1 MSGKKKY
8 FHSVSATSGH
18 RRMLPPPPL
27 CKQYSLPTANS
38 TGSWSVEDS
47 CDASSTGSTG
57 GFSELERGERIR
69 PERRVGRSNVQK
81 MFQGGRQ
88 GNHDDS
94 NVRYYQQIDSRINSM
109 TIADVSPRV
118 AVKRIILLYENYQYR
133 EAANFINR
141 LSHGTFK
148 VILHELPVDL
158 FVESMPNSLSI
169 LEALYAKVFLSEG
182 LDFGMKLLRPEEVV
196 MQMVKFFAMHDYD
209 AKANITL
216 RRVPSKL
223 LAPSSPFV
231 FSCKK
236 LLKVIVLSN
245 PKVRKVVRMRKQA
258 LDKAIEG
265 LGQHGLVSTT
275 DQSLKNLHDALKT
288 EFQRVLETY
297 KEALLKLEELSLAS
311 NNKKPPTTPIE
322 ASHQRQ
328 LSLRQLEIQ
337 ERLIKNK
344 TLLNVVEPILGNHYL
359 NVLLGILQRRIECD
373 KDALFQF
380 TQLKKE
386 SAKTFDES
394 AIVAPILM
402 RFSYGCDQVLDLM
415 KGIAEDDDDS
425 SDISGYHSD
434 SESTVMVSG
443 NSPYTKK
450 PVARSVASS
459 KGSNGKCCP
468 SCESF
473 IQNHQR
479 EKKKSD
485 SSSSSLKS
493 QMSRRPELPARNS
506 PPLEN
511 PYSVPNRPPPPP
523 PLPNSVPLK
532 RIVPPT
538 PSEPAV
544 PKLVMKYE
552 SLYAQAKVDTLD
564 ALDILEEL
572 KGAEELKSKILFS
585 VVVLS
590 YRAVTL
596 VLAKKKEAIR
606 KILQMPEPGQVS
618 EVRTASDQLEASIEL
633 YLANTADKFNLCQ
646 TVEDV
651 CSQIWTALYDYPCLK
666 SCQGLIAYVRSSVQM
681 SWALVT
687 QNPPLALEYEFK
699 KYRPDLHSRFHASNP
714 EKDEIRTYLWPA
726 LLESFNGPCL
736 SKGVVIT

>member
-1 MSGKKKY
+1 MSGKKKQQKQY
-8 FHSVSATSGH
+8 FHSVSASSK
-18 RRMLPPPPL
+18 RMLPPPPL

-38 TGSWSVEDS
+38 AGSW
-47 CDASSTGSTG
+47 CDDPGSTASTG
-57 GFSELERGERIR
+57 GFAELERGERIR
-69 PERRVGRSNVQK
+69 PERRLGRSNVQK
-81 MFQGGRQ
+81 MFGQAGR
-88 GNHDDS
+88 GANYDDS

-182 LDFGMKLLRPEEVV
+182 LDFGMKLLRPDDVV
-196 MQMVKFFAMHDYD
+196 MQMVKFFALHDYD

-223 LAPSSPFV
+223 LTPSSPFV

-245 PKVRKVVRMRKQA
+245 QKIRKVLRVRKQA
-258 LDKAIEG
+258 LDKSLEG
-265 LGQHGLVSTT
+265 LGQHGLVSTA
-275 DQSLKNLHDALKT
+275 DQTLMNLHDALRL

-297 KEALLKLEELSLAS
+297 KEALQKLEELSLAS

-380 TQLKKE
+380 TQLRKE
-386 SAKTFDES
+386 STNTFDAT

-415 KGIAEDDDDS
+415 KGVAEDDDDS

-434 SESTVMVSG
+434 SESTIMLSG

-450 PVARSVASS
+450 PGARSVASS

-473 IQNHQR
+473 IQR

-523 PLPNSVPLK
+523 MMQHNVPKRPILP
-532 RIVPPT
+532 PPT
-538 PSEPAV
+538 EPVV

-590 YRAVTL
+590 YRAVLL

-606 KILQMPEPGQVS
+606 KILQMPEPGQQS
-618 EVRTASDQLEASIEL
+618 EVRAASDDLEASIAH
-633 YLANTADKFNLCQ
+633 YLASTADKFNLCQ
-646 TVEDV
+646 SVEDV

-666 SCQGLIAYVRSSVQM
+666 TCQGLIAYVRSSVQM
-681 SWALVT
+681 AWSLAT

-714 EKDEIRTYLWPA
+714 EKDDIRTYLWPA
-726 LLESFNGPCL
+726 LLESVNGPCL